1 MSKGNKTAS
10 RFTAVALLSSIVY
23 VCSTN
28 VSAVTNQFRGVNW
41 ADQRDNYVSG
51 VIYVSGLSSSDTYSS
66 ASTVADKIISQFMA
80 KLGTNSVKLPINEAT
95 VSQYWG
101 TYTGAIDMALSKGRL
116 VLCYWPSAHG
126 ASPANMTNFWN
137 MWTTVVNKYGN
148 NSNCYFEVYNEPNN
162 YNKTELGNVYNEWL
176 TRFSSVPRGRVI
188 LEGTGMAQ
196 NVPDIGSDSRFN
208 GCLLAVHEY
217 SMWGSDTW
225 TTEAQWINHFKG
237 YVGNYADRTIC
248 TEWGG
253 PMSPG
258 SKNGINYEYLDYSR
272 TPTNYFE
279 AYIRGITSQMRTWQM
294 GSFYWI
300 GLRDG
305 DWYSMTTKSGSGAN
319 ITLTVPNQ
327 SGLDRMKYS
336 WTDTVQT
343 SAAPS
348 GTKEAPVSNLK
359 VTGNGSLVRIEL
371 TPSHRGLT
379 SLMLFDLSGN
389 VVRAMSFQAGTG
401 GSGARSFDC
410 SGIPEGFYLVKLEN
424 KGGAILSPKVLVTR

>member
-1 MSKGNKTAS
+1 MSENKKISS
-10 RFTAVALLSSIVY
+10 RVLALALFLNGMYLDI
-23 VCSTN
+23 
-28 VSAVTNQFRGVNW
+28 SAATNQFRGVNW

-51 VIYVSGLSSSDTYSS
+51 VIYVSGLSSSDNYNS
-66 ASTVADKIISQFMA
+66 ASTVADRVISQFMS

-95 VSQYWG
+95 VSQYWN
-101 TYTGAIDMALSKGRL
+101 TYTGAIDIALSKGKL

-137 MWTTVVNKYGN
+137 MWTTVINKYGN

-176 TRFSSVPRGRVI
+176 TRFSTVPKSRVI

-208 GCLLAVHEY
+208 GCLFAVHEY

-225 TTEAQWINHFKG
+225 TTESQWINHFKG

-258 SKNGINYEYLDYSR
+258 SKNGISYGTLDYSKS
-272 TPTNYFE
+272 PTNYFE
-279 AYIRGITSQMRTWQM
+279 AYIRGITSQMRIWQM

-305 DWYSMTTKSGSGAN
+305 DWYSMTTKSGSGVN
-319 ITLTVPNQ
+319 ITLAVPNQ

-336 WTDTVQT
+336 WTDTIQT
-343 SAAPS
+343 SDVPS
-348 GTKEAPVSNLK
+348 SKKATPSPDFK
-359 VTGNGSLVRIEL
+359 VNCNGSALRIEF
-371 TPSHRGLT
+371 TATQSGLT
-379 SLMLFDLSGN
+379 SMRIFNLTGN
-389 VVRAMSFQAGTG
+389 VVKTMSFRANAGRIC
-401 GSGARSFDC
+401 SHSFDIAR
-410 SGIPEGFYLVKLEN
+410 IPVGFYLVNLEI
-424 KGGAILSPKVLVTR
+424 GGSTINRSKILLTK